1 MATKYAIETV
11 YKIIDQVSGPMA
23 GVGKSSKKVA
33 SGLKRDF
40 NSAAASVS
48 RLGKAVDRVVKTS
61 FVAGSAAVVAGLAV
75 ATRQMVDF
83 NASMTKAGA
92 LFKDLDSS
100 SASFGASLKVI
111 GQAARDVAAK
121 TEFSAVDTADAL
133 QKMAM
138 AGVDSATAMELLAGT
153 ADLATAAGVS
163 LGDAVGMAMDSMGAL
178 GMKVGAENLQKISDV
193 MAKAGSLANTD
204 LPGVFDAMKTAGP
217 IFTSAGQSVETLAA
231 AIDML
236 AAGGIKGSEAG
247 TQLKAIFMQ
256 LGQSAKRAQLKK
268 LGIDVVDSQ
277 GNFLSLVDIVGQL
290 DKRLSKMGAAK
301 RSGIIN
307 SIFGARGAVAINNML
322 NQGVDALKGY
332 EDALKNADG
341 AANTMAETM
350 RGSLANRI
358 AVVKSALTELG
369 LKFVENL
376 GDKSGDLLKKIAD
389 RILDLSNNCGPL
401 VDKFNQFVDV
411 AIKVIGWLWDM
422 RGIIS
427 DLIIVWGLFKAA
439 VMLTNFVNILMPFL
453 NILWALFFAT
463 GKLTTA
469 QTLLNAAWAANPV
482 GLIVAAVAA
491 LVGITILLIKHWDKV
506 SQVLAKIINAIKN
519 VGAFILSFILAP
531 VQHLFSLL
539 SKIPGLRLGNVMG
552 EMAAGIENFRNMLDN
567 PDATAPVTTG
577 ERVAYSEEKTTSDV
591 NISVAP
597 EKGSTAHIVGA
608 APDVDI
614 KMLPSGAF

>member
-11 YKIIDQVSGPMA
+11 YKIIDQVSGPLS

-40 NSAAASVS
+40 NSAIATVS
-48 RLGKAVDRVVKTS
+48 KLGKTVDRVVKTS
-61 FVAGSAAVVAGLAV
+61 LVAGGAAVVAGLAV
-75 ATRQMVDF
+75 ATKQMVDF

-163 LGDAVGMAMDSMGAL
+163 LGDAVSMAMDSMGAL

-256 LGQSAKRAQLKK
+256 LGQSAKRAQLKR

-332 EDALKNADG
+332 EEALKNANG

-389 RILDLSNNCGPL
+389 KILELSNNCGPL

-422 RGIIS
+422 RGIIA

-439 VMLTNFVNILMPFL
+439 VMITNFVNVLMPFL
-453 NILWALFFAT
+453 HILGALLFAE
-463 GKLTTA
+463 GKLTIA
-469 QTLLNAAWAANPV
+469 QNLLNAAMAANPV
-482 GLIVAAVAA
+482 GLIVAAVVV
-491 LVGITILLIKHWDKV
+491 LIGLTILLVKHWDAVKKAFKAV
-506 SQVLAKIINAIKN
+506 GSAFLSAILWPLEK
-519 VGAFILSFILAP
+519 
-531 VQHLFSLL
+531 LFGLL
-539 SKIPGLRLGNVMG
+539 SHIPKIGGFFAEQAANLQGFRDSLGA
-552 EMAAGIENFRNMLDN
+552 EEETPA
-567 PDATAPVTTG
+567 APVTTG
-577 ERVAYSEEKTTSDV
+577 DRVTYSEEKTTSDV

>member
-11 YKIIDQVSGPMA
+11 YKIIDQVSGPLA
-23 GVGKSSKKVA
+23 GMGKSSKKFA
-33 SGLKRDF
+33 SNLKRDF

-48 RLGKAVDRVVKTS
+48 KLGKSIDRVVKTS
-61 FVAGSAAVVAGLAV
+61 LVAGGAAVVAGLAV

-92 LFKDLDSS
+92 LFKDLDPT
-100 SASFGASLKVI
+100 SASFGQSLKVI

-236 AAGGIKGSEAG
+236 AAGGIKGAEAG

-268 LGIDVVDSQ
+268 LGISVVDSQ

-290 DKRLSKMGAAK
+290 DKKLSKMGAAK

-332 EDALKNADG
+332 EEALKNADG
-341 AANTMAETM
+341 AANAMAETM

-358 AVVKSALTELG
+358 EVVKSALIELG

-389 RILDLSNNCGPL
+389 KILELSQNCGPL
-401 VDKFNQFVDV
+401 VDKFNQFVEV
-411 AIKVIGWLWDM
+411 AVKVIGWLWSM
-422 RGIIS
+422 RDIIA

-439 VMLTNFVNILMPFL
+439 VMITNFVNVLMPFL
-453 NILWALFFAT
+453 HILGALLFAE
-463 GKLTTA
+463 GKLTIA
-469 QTLLNAAWAANPV
+469 QNLLNAAMAANPV
-482 GLIVAAVAA
+482 GLIVAAVVA
-491 LVGITILLIKHWDKV
+491 LIGLTILLVKHWDAVK
-506 SQVLAKIINAIKN
+506 NAIKSA
-519 VGAFILSFILAP
+519 GAWILDKVLAP
-531 VQHLFSLL
+531 VQAFLNLA
-539 SKIPGLRLGNVMG
+539 SKIPGIGGKFAEGAANFQAFRDSLKG
-552 EMAAGIENFRNMLDN
+552 EGEGEA
-567 PDATAPVTTG
+567 PAPVTTG
-577 ERVAYSEEKTTSDV
+577 DRVTYSEDKTTSDV
-591 NISVAP
+591 HITVAP
-597 EKGSTAHIVGA
+597 EKGATANIVGA

>member
-23 GVGKSSKKVA
+23 GMGKSSKKVA

-61 FVAGSAAVVAGLAV
+61 LVAGGAAVVAGLAV

-236 AAGGIKGSEAG
+236 ASGGIKGAEAG

-256 LGQSAKRAQLKK
+256 LGQEAKRAQLKK

-290 DKRLSKMGAAK
+290 DKRLSNMGAAK

-307 SIFGARGAVAINNML
+307 SVFGARGAVAINNML

-369 LKFVENL
+369 LRFVENL

-389 RILDLSNNCGPL
+389 RILDLSKNCGPL

-422 RGIIS
+422 RGIIG

-439 VMLTNFVNILMPFL
+439 VMITNFVNVLMPFL
-453 NILWALFFAT
+453 HILGALLFAE
-463 GKLTTA
+463 GKLTIA
-469 QTLLNAAWAANPV
+469 QNLLNAAMAANPV
-482 GLIVAAVAA
+482 GLIVAAVVA
-491 LVGITILLIKHWDKV
+491 LIGLTILLVKHWDAVK
-506 SQVLAKIINAIKN
+506 NAFKA
-519 VGAFILSFILAP
+519 VGTAFLSAILWPLEK
-531 VQHLFSLL
+531 LFGLL
-539 SKIPGLRLGNVMG
+539 SHIPKIGGFFAEQAANLQGFRDSLGG
-552 EMAAGIENFRNMLDN
+552 SEETPA
-567 PDATAPVTTG
+567 APVTTG